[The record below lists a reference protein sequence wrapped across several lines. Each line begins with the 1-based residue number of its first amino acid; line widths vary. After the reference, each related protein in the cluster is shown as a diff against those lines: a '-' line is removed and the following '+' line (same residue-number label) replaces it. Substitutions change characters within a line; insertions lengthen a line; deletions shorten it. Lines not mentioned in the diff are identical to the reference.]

1 MLQLQPS
8 DRDWVRHQLQRGC
21 VHVFDRHLASTYL
34 RPVLCTLDT
43 TAGEVAA
50 RLLQV
55 GHKGGGVVK
64 VIGKGPGPAAGTE
77 RPPDVGPRLAPA
89 EPRDLGPPPGRSG
102 LAAVGGPPRAPPA
115 DLQLPG
121 GPGGWAR
128 RASRASPAPSDSS
141 PGEPGAAQPLDGT
154 AAGPASDTESFS
166 LSPSAESV
174 SDRLDPYSSGSG
186 SSSSS
191 EELEADQAPALVGAP
206 SQPRLPCLSAQSR
219 PGAGA
224 RPPSPPASPP
234 PLLPKDPRG
243 VDGPGG
249 AARDRPR
256 EEKEAAAAALSR
268 PQPTPG
274 GNGAAS
280 EKAPPPPTLYV
291 QLHGETTRRLEA
303 HEKPLQIQND
313 YLFQLGFGELW
324 RVQEE
329 GMDSEIGCLIRFYA
343 GKEFTCVL
351 TCGVSTLPDAEEWV
365 PSAVRPDQEY
375 LQVLGSL
382 CYFFTAFTHQLCNTK
397 WRNFTIRES
406 LSVLRAQRWG
416 GAVGSTGSRYL

>member
-1 MLQLQPS
+1 LFTGCPS
-8 DRDWVRHQLQRGC
+8 P
-21 VHVFDRHLASTYL
+21 
-34 RPVLCTLDT
+34 RPAQEPPE
-43 TAGEVAA
+43 TA
-50 RLLQV
+50 L
-55 GHKGGGVVK
+55 
-64 VIGKGPGPAAGTE
+64 P
-77 RPPDVGPRLAPA
+77 
-89 EPRDLGPPPGRSG
+89 
-102 LAAVGGPPRAPPA
+102 APPSA
-115 DLQLPG
+115 YAP
-121 GPGGWAR
+121 R
-128 RASRASPAPSDSS
+128 RV
-141 PGEPGAAQPLDGT
+141 L
-154 AAGPASDTESFS
+154 FI
-166 LSPSAESV
+166 LN
-174 SDRLDPYSSGSG
+174 
-186 SSSSS
+186 
-191 EELEADQAPALVGAP
+191 
-206 SQPRLPCLSAQSR
+206 QPRLPCLSAQSR

-343 GKEFTCVL
+343 GK
-351 TCGVSTLPDAEEWV
+351 P
-365 PSAVRPDQEY
+365 
-375 LQVLGSL
+375 
-382 CYFFTAFTHQLCNTK
+382 H
-397 WRNFTIRES
+397 
-406 LSVLRAQRWG
+406 
-416 GAVGSTGSRYL
+416 STGSSERIQLSGMYNVRKGKMQLPVNRWTRRQVILCGTCLIVSSVKDSLTGKMHVLPLIGGKISFYSLFKYYVI